1 MTRVAPFHWL
11 TVYIGHVRLCV
22 CLSLANTMSPGPRPI
37 SVPGGIL
44 NHPTVWSQYT
54 NITDWTEQTGRDNGP
69 MAERTVL
76 QTVAQKPV

>member
-1 MTRVAPFHWL
+1 
-11 TVYIGHVRLCV
+11 
-22 CLSLANTMSPGPRPI
+22 MSPGPRPI